1 LPQAAHLPVFRV
13 WAEAIGCRLEPIH
26 FFESQIITTQKTYR
40 SIMPTK
46 SKFID
51 FKAVKAATRL
61 SKFCF
66 VKIHVFA
73 QEGQQPEDM
82 SAEDVKNIFG
92 GFL

>member
-1 LPQAAHLPVFRV
+1 
-13 WAEAIGCRLEPIH
+13 
-26 FFESQIITTQKTYR
+26 
-40 SIMPTK
+40 MPTK